1 MKRRPQFGTG
11 SRAVLGTP
19 HGPTVSHH
27 GWDWVVAH
35 KTLMEI
41 IGVLLGAFVIFATLA
56 LLQSTPRVSV
66 APAPLN
72 ALEVYRSQHAYD
84 AIEDARA
91 LRLVNPRPVA
101 DRRYDAIEDLRAERL
116 LLQGDRRYDTIE
128 DLRAARLI
136 TPLPIADHRY
146 DAIEELRANRD
157 LGR

>member
-27 GWDWVVAH
+27 GWDWVIAH
-35 KTLMEI
+35 KTLVEI

-56 LLQSTPRVSV
+56 VLQSTPRVSL
-66 APAPLN
+66 APAPMN
-72 ALEVYRSQHAYD
+72 ALELYRSQHAYD

-101 DRRYDAIEDLRAERL
+101 DRSYDAIEALRAERL
-116 LLQGDRRYDTIE
+116 LIQGDRSYDTIE

-136 TPLPIADHRY
+136 TPLPVADHRY
-146 DAIEELRANRD
+146 DAIEEIRANRD